1 MTGLAA
7 ISVDK
12 LGRKPLLLMSGLGCS
27 LSVICVGVF
36 FYLDE
41 NKKCLYDRD
50 IQSPIIFNQS
60 MIFFQRT
67 YLHWWTY
74 IFVQQ
79 DFCKMFLL
87 F

>member
-41 NKKCLYDRD
+41 NKKCHNDRE

-60 MIFFQRT
+60 MIFFQST
-67 YLHWWTY
+67 YVY
-74 IFVQQ
+74 V
-79 DFCKMFLL
+79 
-87 F
+87 